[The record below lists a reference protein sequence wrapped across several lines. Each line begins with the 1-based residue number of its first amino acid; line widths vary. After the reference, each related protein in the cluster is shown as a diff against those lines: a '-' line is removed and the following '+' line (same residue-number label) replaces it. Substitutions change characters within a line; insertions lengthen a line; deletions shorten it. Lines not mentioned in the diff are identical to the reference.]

1 MSVDISS
8 LSVAELE
15 RLKGSIDNAIAN
27 RRDTELTGLREQ
39 IEEMV
44 ANAGFTIDEVMQART
59 SKKRIIKPKYRN
71 PNNPEQTWSGRG
83 RKPAWVEEWTSS
95 GRSLDECLI

>member
-27 RRDTELTGLREQ
+27 RRDTELTGLREA

-71 PNNPEQTWSGRG
+71 PNNPEQAWSGRG
-83 RKPAWVEEWTSS
+83 RKPGWVEEWTSS